1 MFYFIIAVFLDIT
14 VICVLSFCSF
24 HREKYFSFLQFV
36 CKIKLISKML
46 DRIRQLLELFSLVK
60 LYEMLCRP
68 VCLYTYN
75 SSLKVR
81 NIIKRIL
88 CPKKFLNQTNHYL
101 RTLLLLLSLSLYLVG
116 VLPLPSSVQIG
127 DSESRKILLD

>member
-46 DRIRQLLELFSLVK
+46 DRIQVLELLSLVK
-60 LYEMLCRP
+60 LYEMLCSL
-68 VCLYTYN
+68 LYSYN

-81 NIIKRIL
+81 NKA
-88 CPKKFLNQTNHYL
+88 K
-101 RTLLLLLSLSLYLVG
+101 
-116 VLPLPSSVQIG
+116 
-127 DSESRKILLD
+127 